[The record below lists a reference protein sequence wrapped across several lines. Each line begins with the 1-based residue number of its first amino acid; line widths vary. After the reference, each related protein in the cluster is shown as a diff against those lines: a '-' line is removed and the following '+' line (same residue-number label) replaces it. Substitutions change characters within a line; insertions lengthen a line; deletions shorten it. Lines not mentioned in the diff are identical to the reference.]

1 MGPKII
7 GKKKVTPVN
16 LTLVIV
22 ESPAKCKKIEEY
34 LGDGYKCIA
43 SCGHFREIK
52 NLSDIDFDNNYHIK
66 FTQSILKIKRD
77 AVREMVTLSGVV
89 GKQNVII
96 ATDDD
101 REGEAIGWHICDV
114 IGLDVLTTRRIIF
127 HEITPSAVKKAISSP
142 TILNMKLVY
151 AQKCRQIIDMVVG
164 FRISPVLWKRFTYG
178 KASGKGGSLSAGRCQ
193 IPCLKII
200 YDNEI
205 TIRDHLKGESD
216 GSSTFRVFGRFSSK
230 RIPFVL
236 QHEFT
241 NKEGVISFFERM
253 KENGFDYNSKQH
265 IFDRDKPK
273 ESIIAPPKPLTTSRL
288 QQACSNE
295 LSMSPKDTMSCAQKL
310 YEHGLITYMRTD
322 ASHYSADFVETV
334 KIHIKKKFNSDR
346 YISPSVFL
354 LSSGKKNDT
363 EETSSAHES
372 IRPTNIKV
380 ESIEDRA
387 STGFSPREIKVYKII
402 WRITMETCMSS
413 AVYSKMRCKVY
424 SPLSENW
431 VFIHDAVTPIFMGW
445 KAVKY
450 GVNITNECLRDDV
463 PEEKDDDL
471 NGSVK
476 GDYEYL
482 SLLKPG
488 EAISFEDIRAEEKV
502 AKPPLHY
509 TEAKLVQIL
518 EAKGIGRP
526 STFSSLVDKIQ
537 DRGYVIKTN
546 VSGETY
552 VCEDVYMS
560 KDKKIECSERDVV
573 VGSEKNKLV
582 IQPIGEA
589 VMLYLQDN
597 FSELFNYDYTK
608 QMEDSLENVA
618 NGVMKWTDPCD
629 CIVKDIDRLLVNMKS
644 CDKDKYNVTIDEK
657 KTVVMGRYGPVIKN
671 TELVDGKNKVSFTS
685 VTDKKEDETRECETS
700 EWGENPPVIKK
711 GRFGLYVEWGTS
723 KISLKGFGNRPP
735 ENISLDEIRD
745 VLESHK
751 AGKGPGIV
759 RQLDNDT
766 SVRRGKAESL
776 YIFYQTKKMKKPK
789 FFRMPKGINDENI
802 HEVDAAI
809 ILDAI
814 DI

>member
-1 MGPKII
+1 MGPKVI
-7 GKKKVTPVN
+7 GKKKVSPVD

-34 LGDGYKCIA
+34 LGAGYKCIA
-43 SCGHFREIK
+43 SYGHFREIK
-52 NLSDIDFDNNYHIK
+52 TLSDIDFDNYNIK
-66 FTQSILKIKRD
+66 FTPSILKIKRD
-77 AVREMVTLSGVV
+77 AVREMITLSRVA
-89 GKQNVII
+89 GKQNVVI

-114 IGLDVLTTRRIIF
+114 LGLDVSTTRRIIF
-127 HEITPSAVKKAISSP
+127 HEITPSAVKNAIIAP
-142 TILNMKLVY
+142 TVLNMKIVY

-178 KASGKGGSLSAGRCQ
+178 KATGKGGSLSAGRCQ

-200 YDNEI
+200 YDNEL
-205 TIRDHLKGESD
+205 TIREYLKGDKD
-216 GSSTFRVFGRFSSK
+216 GTSTFRVFGRFGSK
-230 RIPFVL
+230 KITFVL

-241 NKEGVISFFERM
+241 NREGVISLFERM
-253 KENGFDYNSKQH
+253 TENGFSCGSNPH
-265 IFDRDKPK
+265 IFDRDKPR
-273 ESIIAPPKPLTTSRL
+273 ETSVAPPKPLTTSRL
-288 QQACSNE
+288 HQACSNE
-295 LSMSPKDTMSCAQKL
+295 LSMSPKDTMSTAQRL

-322 ASHYSADFVETV
+322 ASHYSNDFIDTV
-334 KIHIKKKFNSDR
+334 KTHINKKFNSDR
-346 YISPSVFL
+346 YISSVIFL
-354 LSSGKKNDT
+354 LSSTTSNNT

-380 ESIEDRA
+380 ETIEDMA
-387 STGFSPREIKVYKII
+387 SSGFTPREIKVYRLI
-402 WRITMETCMSS
+402 WRITMESCMSN
-413 AVYSKMRCKVY
+413 AVYSKMKCTVC
-424 SPLSENW
+424 SPLSERW
-431 VFIHDAVTPIFMGW
+431 VFIHDAVTPLFMGW

-450 GVNITNECLRDDV
+450 GVDITNKGLNDDQT
-463 PEEKDDDL
+463 EETDGDRE
-471 NGSVK
+471 GFVT

-482 SLLKPG
+482 SLLTAG
-488 EAISFEDIRAEEKV
+488 QAIPFEDIRAEEKV
-502 AKPPLHY
+502 MKPPLHY

-537 DRGYVIKTN
+537 DRGYVTKTN

-552 VCEDVYMS
+552 VCEDLYMS
-560 KDKKIECSERDVV
+560 TTGNIESSQRDIV
-573 VGSEKNKLV
+573 VGGEKNKLV
-582 IQPIGEA
+582 IQPVGEA
-589 VMLYLQDN
+589 VLMYLEDH
-597 FSELFNYDYTK
+597 FSDLFNYDYTK
-608 QMEDSLENVA
+608 QMEDDLENIS
-618 NGVMKWTDPCD
+618 NGCMNWNEPCD
-629 CIVKDIDRLLVNMKS
+629 CIVKDIDRLLLNMKS
-644 CDKDKYNVTIDEK
+644 SDKEKYNVAIDD
-657 KTVVMGRYGPVIKN
+657 KTNLVMGRYGPVIKN
-671 TELVDGKNKVSFTS
+671 AEVVDGVNKVTFTNA
-685 VTDKKEDETRECETS
+685 TDTKEDDIREGETS
-700 EWGENPPVIKK
+700 EWGDNIPVVKK
-711 GRFGLYVEWGTS
+711 GKFGLYVEWGTS

-789 FFRMPKGINDENI
+789 FFRMPKGINDGNMQEL
-802 HEVDAAI
+802 DAAV
-809 ILDAI
+809 ILDAL